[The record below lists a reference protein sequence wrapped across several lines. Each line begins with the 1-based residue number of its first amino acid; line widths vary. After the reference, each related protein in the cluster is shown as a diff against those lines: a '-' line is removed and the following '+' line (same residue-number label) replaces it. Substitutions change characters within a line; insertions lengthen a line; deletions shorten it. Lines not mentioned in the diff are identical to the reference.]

1 LWSCYIILTNK
12 TNCIITDG
20 GKQKWIVTL
29 VMEMVNLNV
38 RTVMGKK
45 EKMKVV
51 TTVREKDASG
61 VTVVTVAV
69 DLNRRESCA

>member
-1 LWSCYIILTNK
+1 
-12 TNCIITDG
+12 
-20 GKQKWIVTL
+20 
-29 VMEMVNLNV
+29 MEMVNLNV

-51 TTVREKDASG
+51 TTVREKGASG

>member
-1 LWSCYIILTNK
+1 MESCYIILTNK

-20 GKQKWIVTL
+20 GNLKWIVTL

-45 EKMKVV
+45 EKMMVV
-51 TTVREKDASG
+51 TTVREKVALD

-69 DLNRRESCA
+69 GLNRRESCA